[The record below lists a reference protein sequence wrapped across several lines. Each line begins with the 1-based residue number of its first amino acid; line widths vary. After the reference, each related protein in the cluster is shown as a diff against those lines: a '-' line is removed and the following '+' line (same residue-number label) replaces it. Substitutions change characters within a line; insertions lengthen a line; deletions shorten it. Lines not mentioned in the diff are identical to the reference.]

1 MSFMDID
8 TSDAIEPRAVPGDEE
23 YEIRLIDM
31 REGIDKNGNGYSM
44 PRFDIPSVPAAKD
57 FTKFYGHTRSDM
69 SEKELNSAKWA
80 VAEFK
85 KAFGIPDNERGS
97 LDKYFG
103 STAWAVLGAKEDLE
117 YGEQNYIKRFV
128 RSK

>member
-31 REGIDKNGNGYSM
+31 REGIDKNGNGY
-44 PRFDIPSVPAAKD
+44 
-57 FTKFYGHTRSDM
+57 
-69 SEKELNSAKWA
+69 SAKWA